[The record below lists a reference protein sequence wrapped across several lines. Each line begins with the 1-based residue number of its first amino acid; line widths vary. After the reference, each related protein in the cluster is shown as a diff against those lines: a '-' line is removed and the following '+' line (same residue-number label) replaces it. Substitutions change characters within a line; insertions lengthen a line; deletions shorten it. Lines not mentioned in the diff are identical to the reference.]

1 MFWRSVFALLL
12 FCIVLWTFDL
22 EYCLLSPYVSLQLK
36 RHGRISVNS
45 AELYDMLTDVSSG
58 TGRRDLGQQEE
69 GDIGNSGKV
78 GSHENLHQLPQVR
91 PRRTTP
97 VSDMSVFT
105 VGNRSKSFPFKKD
118 LPSPTSSVRK
128 LDARSLEKELLV
140 QFKNR
145 RLHPHS
151 HVQMGINKSPRQRLQ
166 NSFYPHAK
174 QLAVQSLD
182 QFQHNVDSATMITC
196 TADDHITV
204 DVMDTSDVMSKT
216 VHMDNQSVD
225 GRIHNISDTKT
236 TTPKSRFNTTSTVQ
250 NAYFDSEQ
258 KLIPKWRSLNDVSDS
273 AFYSTTRKPRG
284 YAVIINNYEFYKEMI
299 ALTHSGPQTL
309 RMIQKGL
316 RRDASI
322 EDADKLSR
330 FFRDELHF
338 IVKGYANVP
347 AYDMIK
353 ILSDVSN
360 ADHAQFDAFVCCI
373 ASHGRRGTLFGSDCR
388 EIKVE
393 DVTSLFTGSRCV
405 SLSGKPKCFF
415 IQGCRG
421 DHYSL
426 KGILSGPANGVS
438 RDQHYIPPTSD
449 FLIGY
454 SMVKDCT
461 EFHVRQSESLLYKT
475 LLKYYRKYSKR
486 YDLVNIIVR
495 VKKTLAKLQEKTIGA
510 ENVFECNFRAQLAF

>member
-1 MFWRSVFALLL
+1 
-12 FCIVLWTFDL
+12 
-22 EYCLLSPYVSLQLK
+22 
-36 RHGRISVNS
+36 
-45 AELYDMLTDVSSG
+45 MLTDVSSG
-58 TGRRDLGQQEE
+58 RRVVSDQEE
-69 GDIGNSGKV
+69 DDFGNSGKG
-78 GSHENLHQLPQVR
+78 GSHENLYHLPQVR
-91 PRRTTP
+91 SKRSSP
-97 VSDMSVFT
+97 VSDMTVFT

-118 LPSPTSSVRK
+118 LPTPTSSVRK
-128 LDARSLEKELLV
+128 LDPRSLEKELLS
-140 QFKNR
+140 QFKSR

-151 HVQMGINKSPRQRLQ
+151 HMQMGINKSPRQRLQ
-166 NSFYPHAK
+166 DSFFSRAK

-182 QFQHNVDSATMITC
+182 QFQHKVDNATMITC
-196 TADDHITV
+196 TADDHLTV
-204 DVMDTSDVMSKT
+204 DVMDTSDVVNTT
-216 VHMDNQSVD
+216 VYTDNQSVD

-236 TTPKSRFNTTSTVQ
+236 TTPTSRFNTSSTVQ
-250 NAYFDSEQ
+250 TGYFESQ
-258 KLIPKWRSLNDVSDS
+258 LKMPKWRSLNDVCDS

-309 RMIQKGL
+309 RVIQKGL

-338 IVKGYANVP
+338 IVRGYANVP

-393 DVTSLFTGSRCV
+393 DVTGLFTGSRCV

-426 KGILSGPANGVS
+426 KGILSGQGNGVS
-438 RDQHYIPPTSD
+438 REQHYIPLTSD

-461 EFHVRQSESLLYKT
+461 EFHVRTSESLLYKT
-475 LLKYYRKYSKR
+475 FLKYFRKYSQR
-486 YDLVNIIVR
+486 YDLVNIMVR

-510 ENVFECNFRAQLAF
+510 ENVFECNFRAQLVF